1 MHFIS
6 GLPRAGSSM
15 LAAILRQNPRFHA
28 AMSGPL
34 CGIVT
39 GLLRGMGAANEYSQ
53 FLSGDQRQRIVSSVF
68 DAYYAELAGKE
79 LIFDTNR
86 EWCAHLP
93 MLGQLFPQAKVISC
107 VRSPAWILDS
117 VERRVQASPF
127 LRGKMFPV
135 DACENVYARSEH
147 MLKKGILSVPLQALR
162 QAWYGEESHRLI
174 AIRYDSLTGQPAE
187 VIGRLYELLGQPAF
201 AHDFENL
208 DYDEPEFDN
217 QFGMPGLHR
226 VRSRVEPNRR
236 TTILPPDIFNQND
249 RSFWDVPGQNPRGVT
264 VL

>member
-1 MHFIS
+1 
-6 GLPRAGSSM
+6 M
-15 LAAILRQNPRFHA
+15 LAAIMRQNPGFHA

-34 CGIVT
+34 CGIVAA
-39 GLLRGMGAANEYSQ
+39 LLRGMGAANEYSQ
-53 FLSGDQRQRIVSSVF
+53 FLSDGQRQRIAGSVF

-86 EWCAHLP
+86 EWCAQLP
-93 MLGQLFPQAKVISC
+93 LVAQLFPQAKVICC

-117 VERRVQASPF
+117 VERRVHASPF
-127 LRGKMFPV
+127 SRGKMFPG
-135 DACENVYARSEH
+135 DAGENVYARAEY
-147 MLKKGILSVPLQALR
+147 MLKKGILSLPLQALR
-162 QAWYGEESHRLI
+162 QAWYGEEAHRII
-174 AIRYDSLTGQPAE
+174 AVRYDSLCERPAE
-187 VIGRLYELLGQPAF
+187 VISLLYELLGQPPF
-201 AHDFENL
+201 AHDFDNL

-226 VRSRVEPNRR
+226 VRRRVEPNRR

>member
-1 MHFIS
+1 
-6 GLPRAGSSM
+6 M
-15 LAAILRQNPRFHA
+15 LAAIMRQNAAFHA

-34 CGIVT
+34 CGIVAT
-39 GLLRGMGAANEYSQ
+39 LLRSMGAANEYSQ
-53 FLSGDQRQRIVSSVF
+53 FLSDDQRQRIVGSVF
-68 DAYYAELAGKE
+68 DAYYADLAGKE

-93 MLGQLFPQAKVISC
+93 MLAELFPQAKVICC

-127 LRGKMFPV
+127 LRGKMFPG
-135 DACENVYARSEH
+135 DAGENVYTRAEF
-147 MLKKGILSVPLQALR
+147 MLKKGILASPLQALR
-162 QAWYGEESHRLI
+162 QAWYGEGSHRLI

-187 VIGRLYELLGQPAF
+187 VISRLYELLGQSPF
-201 AHDFENL
+201 AHDFDNL
-208 DYDEPEFDN
+208 EYDEPEFDN

-226 VRSRVEPNRR
+226 VRRRVEPNRR
-236 TTILPPDIFNQND
+236 TTILPPDLFNQND
-249 RSFWDVPGQNPRGVT
+249 RSFWDVPGQNPGGVT

>member
-15 LAAILRQNPRFHA
+15 LAAIMRQNLRFHA

-34 CGIVT
+34 CGIVAA
-39 GLLRGMGAANEYSQ
+39 LLRSMGAANEYSQ
-53 FLSGDQRQRIVSSVF
+53 FLSDNQRQRVVGSVF
-68 DAYYAELAGKE
+68 DAYYADLAGKE
-79 LIFDTNR
+79 IIFDTNR

-93 MLGQLFPQAKVISC
+93 MLGQLFPQAKVICC

-135 DACENVYARSEH
+135 DAGENVYARAEYI
-147 MLKKGILSVPLQALR
+147 LKKGVLSVPLQALR
-162 QAWYGEESHRLI
+162 QAWYSEEAHRLI
-174 AIRYDSLTGQPAE
+174 AIRYDSLTEKPAE
-187 VIGRLYELLGQPAF
+187 VIGRLYELLGQPGF

-226 VRSRVEPNRR
+226 VRRRVEANRR